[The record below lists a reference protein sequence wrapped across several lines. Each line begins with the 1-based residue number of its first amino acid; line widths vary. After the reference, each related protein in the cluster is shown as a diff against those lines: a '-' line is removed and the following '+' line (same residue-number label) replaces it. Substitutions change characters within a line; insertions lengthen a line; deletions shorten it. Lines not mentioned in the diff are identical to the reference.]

1 MRLLLDTHILV
12 WLHTNDQRLSQKARL
27 LISDS
32 SNEVYY
38 SPVTIWESEIKHSL
52 HPDIFPFSGKR
63 LNELSIKADII
74 FLPLLPRQI
83 VLLSSLKYS
92 QSVDRQHKDPFD
104 RMLICQAKSEKM
116 LLLTHDKLI
125 SNYEEPCIVSV

>member
-1 MRLLLDTHILV
+1 M
-12 WLHTNDQRLSQKARL
+12 
-27 LISDS
+27 
-32 SNEVYY
+32 
-38 SPVTIWESEIKHSL
+38 TIWESEIKHSL